1 MKARNDTAQNRDKPS
16 VSIEEVT
23 DLAFAIAKKYLRKE
37 PEAIL
42 SVEELE
48 GEWRITV
55 EALER
60 KSIPDSMDLL
70 GRYEIRLN
78 KNGALIGWT
87 QKVIRRRCD
96 IISSS
101 ETQTE
106 TS

>member
-1 MKARNDTAQNRDKPS
+1 MMAEKTS
-16 VSIEEVT
+16 VSIEEAT
-23 DLAFAIAKKYLRKE
+23 DIAFVIAEKYIRKR

-42 SVEELE
+42 GVEELE

-60 KSIPDSMDLL
+60 KSIPDSLDLL
-70 GRYEIRLN
+70 GRYEIRLS

-96 IISSS
+96 LIRCS
-101 ETQTE
+101 ETETE

>member
-1 MKARNDTAQNRDKPS
+1 MMAEKTS

-23 DLAFAIAKKYLRKE
+23 DLAFAIAKKCLRKE

-42 SVEELE
+42 SVEQLE

-60 KSIPDSMDLL
+60 KSIPDSLDLL
-70 GRYEIRLN
+70 ARYEIRLN

-96 IISSS
+96 RISPS
-101 ETQTE
+101 ENETE

>member
-1 MKARNDTAQNRDKPS
+1 MKTCNDTHTRATS

-23 DLAFAIAKKYLRKE
+23 DLAFAIAQKYLRKE
-37 PEAIL
+37 PEAII

-60 KSIPDSMDLL
+60 RSIPDSLDLL

-78 KNGALIGWT
+78 KSGGLIGWT
-87 QKVIRRRCD
+87 QTVIRRRCD
-96 IISSS
+96 LVSPS
-101 ETQTE
+101 ETETE

>member
-1 MKARNDTAQNRDKPS
+1 MKTCNDTRTRATS

-23 DLAFAIAKKYLRKE
+23 DLAFAIAQKYLRKE
-37 PEAIL
+37 PEAII

-60 KSIPDSMDLL
+60 RSIPDSMDLL

-78 KNGALIGWT
+78 KSGGLIGWT
-87 QKVIRRRCD
+87 QTVIRRRCD
-96 IISSS
+96 LVSPS
-101 ETQTE
+101 ETETE

>member
-1 MKARNDTAQNRDKPS
+1 MMAEKTR

-42 SVEELE
+42 SVEQQEE
-48 GEWRITV
+48 EWRITV

-60 KSIPDSMDLL
+60 KSIPDSLDLL
-70 GRYEIRLN
+70 GRYEIRLD

-96 IISSS
+96 IISPS
-101 ETQTE
+101 ETETE

>member
-1 MKARNDTAQNRDKPS
+1 MMAKKTS
-16 VSIEEVT
+16 VSIEEIT
-23 DLAFAIAKKYLRKE
+23 DLAFAMAKKYLRKE

-60 KSIPDSMDLL
+60 RSIPDSMDLL
-70 GRYEIRLN
+70 GRYDFRLN

-87 QKVIRRRCD
+87 QTVIRRRCD
-96 IISSS
+96 LVSPS
-101 ETQTE
+101 ETETE

>member
-1 MKARNDTAQNRDKPS
+1 MMAKKTS
-16 VSIEEVT
+16 VSIEEIT
-23 DLAFAIAKKYLRKE
+23 GLAFAMAKKYLRKE
-37 PEAIL
+37 PEAII
-42 SVEELE
+42 SVKELE

-60 KSIPDSMDLL
+60 RSIPDSQDIL
-70 GRYEIRLN
+70 GRYDFKLN

-87 QKVIRRRCD
+87 QTVIRRRCD

-101 ETQTE
+101 ETETE

>member
-1 MKARNDTAQNRDKPS
+1 MKTRNDTAQNRDKTS

-37 PEAIL
+37 PEAIV

-60 KSIPDSMDLL
+60 RSIPDSMDLL

-87 QKVIRRRCD
+87 QTVIRRRCD

>member
-1 MKARNDTAQNRDKPS
+1 MAKKTS
-16 VSIEEVT
+16 VSIEEIT
-23 DLAFAIAKKYLRKE
+23 GLAFAMAKKYLRKE
-37 PEAIL
+37 PEAII

-60 KSIPDSMDLL
+60 RSIPDSMDLL

-78 KNGALIGWT
+78 KSGGLIGWT
-87 QKVIRRRCD
+87 QTVIRRRCD
-96 IISSS
+96 LVSPS
-101 ETQTE
+101 ETETE

>member
-1 MKARNDTAQNRDKPS
+1 MKTRNDTAQNRDKPS

-60 KSIPDSMDLL
+60 RSIPDSMDLL

-101 ETQTE
+101 ETETE

>member
-1 MKARNDTAQNRDKPS
+1 MAEKTSA
-16 VSIEEVT
+16 SIEEIT

-42 SVEELE
+42 SVEQLE

-60 KSIPDSMDLL
+60 KVIPGSLDLL

-96 IISSS
+96 RISSP
-101 ETQTE
+101 ETE
-106 TS
+106 TETG